1 MLACVGVDTVAV
13 DGRVFRLVDVTR
25 LARLKDSM
33 REMYD
38 RSDGSWVCDPSSS
51 GEVDGNDV
59 VEGVVVDFR

>member
-1 MLACVGVDTVAV
+1 M